1 MWSSLKPY
9 GKDRPPTG
17 FEEFSNTLHPL
28 LPDGQYKISIAWTT
42 ISVVNKAVKF
52 IQALILAHL
61 TIMKG
66 KCSSGMGLTL
76 NLTEAPSPPTVVY
89 TTQWRLST
97 TKATVGVHVTF
108 VLRTLWAAQRRRR
121 KKRTLANFTYEEQN
135 VFNSMRR

>member
-1 MWSSLKPY
+1 MRSSLKPY
-9 GKDRPPTG
+9 GKDRPPRG
-17 FEEFSNTLHPL
+17 FEELSNTLHPL
-28 LPDGQYKISIAWTT
+28 LPDGQYKIFIAWTT

-52 IQALILAHL
+52 ILAHL
-61 TIMKG
+61 IIMKG
-66 KCSSGMGLTL
+66 KCSSEMGLTL
-76 NLTEAPSPPTVVY
+76 DLTETPSPPTVVY

-135 VFNSMRR
+135 VFNSMRH